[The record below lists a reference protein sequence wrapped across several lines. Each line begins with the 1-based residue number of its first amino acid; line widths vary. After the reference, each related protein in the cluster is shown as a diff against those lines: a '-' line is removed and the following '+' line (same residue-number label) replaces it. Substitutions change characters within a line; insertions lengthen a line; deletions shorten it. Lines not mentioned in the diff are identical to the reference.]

1 MINKIDIFATAALAL
16 TILPA
21 GAYTSDMVLTYAE
34 SPGATNSSLADTS
47 IFTFNGYSN
56 GTHVTNAVWTGVG
69 TYSQIYVINA
79 NQYGGANG
87 TPYSVESAKSGLGGN
102 PTTTLTLNT
111 SVAYFG
117 LWWSAGD
124 PNNFLSF
131 YSGNNLVASFNTT
144 NLFNA
149 LPSTYLGNPT
159 SGYKGQD
166 ATEKFAFLNFY
177 GLNGTTFDKIVLS
190 DPSTLS
196 GFESD
201 NHTVRSAAYGQDP
214 NDVGT
219 TLPGVPV
226 EEIINNNGSQ
236 TVVTNT
242 SQITTSVPEPGTI
255 ALLGLAGAL
264 VLGRGIRRR

>member
-1 MINKIDIFATAALAL
+1 MKIKVDIILTAILA
-16 TILPA
+16 ISALPA

-47 IFTFNGYSN
+47 VFTFNGYSN
-56 GTHVTNAVWTGVG
+56 GSHVTNAVWSGVG

-87 TPYSVESAKSGLGGN
+87 SPYSVESAKSSLGGV
-102 PTTTLTLNT
+102 PTTTLTLNS

-149 LPSTYLGNPT
+149 LPSGYLGNPT
-159 SGYKGQD
+159 SGYKGLD

-177 GLNGTTFDKIVLS
+177 GLNGTTFDSIVIS

-201 NHTVRSAAYGQDP
+201 NHTVRAAAYGQDP
-214 NDVGT
+214 NDAGT
-219 TLPGVPV
+219 TLPGIPV

-236 TVVTNT
+236 IVVTNIA
-242 SQITTSVPEPGTI
+242 QITTSVPEPGTVS
-255 ALLGLAGAL
+255 LLGVAGAL
-264 VLGRGIRRR
+264 AVWRRIKRR

>member
-1 MINKIDIFATAALAL
+1 MKFKVYIIVLVLLVL
-16 TILPA
+16 TVFQA
-21 GAYTSDMVLTYAE
+21 GAYTTDMVLTYAE
-34 SPGATNSSLADTS
+34 SPGATNSSLPDTS
-47 IFTFNGYSN
+47 VFTFNNYSN

-69 TYSQIYVINA
+69 TYNQLYVINA

-87 TPYSVESAKSGLGGN
+87 SAYSVESAKTALGGV

-117 LWWSAGD
+117 FWWSAGD

-159 SGYKGQD
+159 AGYKGLD

-177 GLNGTTFDKIVLS
+177 GLNGTTFDSIVLS

-201 NHTVRSAAYGQDP
+201 NHTVRGVAFGKDP

-219 TLPGVPV
+219 TLPGIPV
-226 EEIINNNGSQ
+226 EEIINNNGMQ
-236 TVVTNT
+236 TVITNT
-242 SQITTSVPEPGTI
+242 AQIQTSVPEPGTI
-255 ALLGLAGAL
+255 GLLGLAGAVL
-264 VLGRGIRRR
+264 LGRSLRRR

>member
-1 MINKIDIFATAALAL
+1 M
-16 TILPA
+16 
-21 GAYTSDMVLTYAE
+21 
-34 SPGATNSSLADTS
+34 
-47 IFTFNGYSN
+47 
-56 GTHVTNAVWTGVG
+56 
-69 TYSQIYVINA
+69 
-79 NQYGGANG
+79 
-87 TPYSVESAKSGLGGN
+87 
-102 PTTTLTLNT
+102 
-111 SVAYFG
+111 AYFG

-144 NLFNA
+144 NLFNS

-159 SGYKGQD
+159 PGYKGLD
-166 ATEKFAFLNFY
+166 NTEKFAFINFY

-201 NHTVRSAAYGQDP
+201 NHTVRDAAFGQDP

-219 TLPGVPV
+219 TLPGIPV

-236 TVVTNT
+236 TIVTNT
-242 SQITTSVPEPGTI
+242 AQIQTSVPEPGTI

-264 VLGRGIRRR
+264 VLGRRLRRS